1 MINKSQIKQSQK
13 IDLKLFESTSS
24 IVDIN
29 KLPVSINSSGNL
41 FKDEDSSSKKL
52 GTIYETPNN
61 SDSGDVESEI
71 SISQLNVKLDE
82 KVNKYVKNNQGEE
95 EEVFE
100 DVDKNDSMITINR
113 INFTK
118 ISDQIDL
125 NFLKSLKV
133 IPVKVF
139 FFLF

>member
-1 MINKSQIKQSQK
+1 MINKSQVKQSQK

-24 IVDIN
+24 IIDFN
-29 KLPVSINSSGNL
+29 RLPVSMNSSANY

-52 GTIYETPNN
+52 GTIYETPVN
-61 SDSGDVESEI
+61 SDSEDVESEI
-71 SISQLNVKLDE
+71 SISQLNVQFDE
-82 KVNKYVKNNQGEE
+82 KVNKYVKNNQVED

-100 DVDKNDSMITINR
+100 DVNDDKSFMTINR
-113 INFTK
+113 VDFK

-125 NFLKSLKV
+125 NFLKSSKF

-139 FFLF
+139 LI

>member
-1 MINKSQIKQSQK
+1 MINKSQLKQSQK

-24 IVDIN
+24 IVDFN
-29 KLPVSINSSGNL
+29 RMPVSMNSSANY

-61 SDSGDVESEI
+61 SDSEDIESEI

-82 KVNKYVKNNQGEE
+82 KVNKYIKNNQVEE

-100 DVDKNDSMITINR
+100 DVNDDSNMIINR
-113 INFTK
+113 VDFK

-125 NFLKSLKV
+125 NFLKSLKF
-133 IPVKVF
+133 IPVRVNSY
-139 FFLF
+139 

>member
-1 MINKSQIKQSQK
+1 MGSGA
-13 IDLKLFESTSS
+13 LCVRGLG
-24 IVDIN
+24 
-29 KLPVSINSSGNL
+29 SGNF

-61 SDSGDVESEI
+61 SDSGDVESEM

-100 DVDKNDSMITINR
+100 DEDKDDSNITFNR
-113 INFTK
+113 ISFTK
-118 ISDQIDL
+118 IGDQIDL
-125 NFLKSLKV
+125 NFLKSLKF

-139 FFLF
+139 FSNFSIKMSARKIDTLKI

>member
-1 MINKSQIKQSQK
+1 VINKSQVKQSQK

-24 IVDIN
+24 IIDFN
-29 KLPVSINSSGNL
+29 RLPVSMNSSANY

-52 GTIYETPNN
+52 GTIYETPVN
-61 SDSGDVESEI
+61 SDSEDVESEI
-71 SISQLNVKLDE
+71 SISQLNVQFDE
-82 KVNKYVKNNQGEE
+82 KVNKYVKNNQVED

-100 DVDKNDSMITINR
+100 DVNDDKSFMTINR
-113 INFTK
+113 VDFK

-125 NFLKSLKV
+125 NFLKSSKF

-139 FFLF
+139 LI